1 MDKLNIIRA
10 ELERRKGDIRR
21 ISEETGLS
29 YDTVLRIKNGEGDPG
44 FTKVAILAEHLGVK
58 FFCNES
64 EPREADRRL
73 TERRDQESDFGE
85 FGEPRDGDRRLCS
98 RRTGDKVDA

>member
-21 ISEETGLS
+21 ISEQTGLS

-58 FFCNES
+58 FFCNEN
-64 EPREADRRL
+64 
-73 TERRDQESDFGE
+73 ERA
-85 FGEPRDGDRRLCS
+85 
-98 RRTGDKVDA
+98 V